1 MARWVRGFKFIS
13 RLSTHFFIYIYIVS
27 SPYSY
32 SCKRFAKDAEDQL
45 EAAMGASHSL
55 KAAHG
60 TVFKVQDLFS
70 FVRFDN
76 RVSLNI
82 RLGIY
87 VRCYILPLETSSTGC
102 MHVKKSNTHMLYIF
116 EIQEPYVFY

>member
-70 FVRFDN
+70 FVRLDN
-76 RVSLNI
+76 RVSLE
-82 RLGIY
+82 Y
-87 VRCYILPLETSSTGC
+87 
-102 MHVKKSNTHMLYIF
+102 
-116 EIQEPYVFY
+116 